1 MKKLDEMFAYYA
13 DKGFEVL
20 TIEECKKSSWEI
32 RGIDN
37 ERFSY
42 KT

>member
-1 MKKLDEMFAYYA
+1 MFEKIKIKK
-13 DKGFEVL
+13 
-20 TIEECKKSSWEI
+20 ECKKSSWEI